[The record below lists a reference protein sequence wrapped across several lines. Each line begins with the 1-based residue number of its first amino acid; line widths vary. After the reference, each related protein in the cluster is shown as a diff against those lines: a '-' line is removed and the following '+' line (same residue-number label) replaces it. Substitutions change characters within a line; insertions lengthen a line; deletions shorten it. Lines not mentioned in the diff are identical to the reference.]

1 LKGVTYPVLV
11 PNVKGFESAL
21 KCGIKEIAIF
31 GAASE
36 AFTQRNIK
44 CSISESL
51 NRFELVMEM
60 AKKEEI
66 KVRGYVSCVMGC
78 PYEGNINPNV
88 VKEISEKLYDL
99 GCYEISL
106 GDTIGIGTQEQT

>member
-1 LKGVTYPVLV
+1 M
-11 PNVKGFESAL
+11 

-44 CSISESL
+44 CSISESI

-66 KVRGYVSCVMGC
+66 KVRGYVSCAMGC

-106 GDTIGIGTQEQT
+106 GDTIGIGTQEQTKILIQTML